1 MIKFTD
7 EDIMKL
13 DERFALEGVPFHAR
27 PLRAAQEI
35 LGGQFIM
42 GTLGNPQVKDITQ
55 AYERLFPEVNYTWP
69 GMGTGLAASLDRVRK
84 VTVGVVYG
92 DGTITVDQ
100 GLGFPSHEEW
110 AQWCRNDGRIAA
122 RTAFA
127 FADMYD
133 LVYGINHY
141 ESEQGSGSGTFWGL
155 AAGQLKLVAE
165 SLSQSGAIGS
175 AVLQPICLTAE
186 LALKGSLL
194 RLGVT
199 EAELKSPK
207 LYGHNL
213 VKLASKLTTECSHRD
228 DDLLLSAVSRF
239 PDYVGDRYKETQL
252 SRLDVIALA
261 LDAQF
266 IAASSVRRLSNEDLA
281 VQMEVSGPGPRYQ
294 FFS

>member
-13 DERFALEGVPFHAR
+13 DERFAREGVPFHAR

-35 LGGQFIM
+35 LGGQFVM
-42 GTLGNPQVKDITQ
+42 GVLDNPQVKEITQ
-55 AYERLFPEVNYTWP
+55 AYERLFPEVRYTWP

-84 VTVGVVYG
+84 VTVGVVFG
-92 DGTITVDQ
+92 AGAISVDK
-100 GLGFPSHEEW
+100 GLDFSSHGEW
-110 AQWCRNDGRIAA
+110 AQWCRNDERIAA
-122 RTAFA
+122 RSAFA
-127 FADMYD
+127 FADMND
-133 LVYGINHY
+133 LVYGIDLYRSNHGPD
-141 ESEQGSGSGTFWGL
+141 SVTFWGL

-186 LALKGSLL
+186 LAMKGTLL

-213 VKLASKLTTECSHRD
+213 LKLAQKMSQECNHRD
-228 DDLLLSAVSRF
+228 DSLILSAVSKF
-239 PDYVGDRYKETQL
+239 PDYVIDRYRETQL

-266 IAASSVRRLSNEDLA
+266 IAASSVRRLSGDDLA
-281 VQMEVSGPGPRYQ
+281 VQMELTGPGPRYH
-294 FFS
+294 FFP